1 MIAPLCFITDPGA
14 PLPVI
19 EQALA
24 AAKGGAGWIQLR
36 HKTLPDAEFAE
47 LGKTLLASL
56 RPLGVKLLVNDRVEI
71 AREIG
76 ADGLHIGQHDMS
88 PAAARDR
95 IGRAAILGLTIEC
108 EAQLDALPAT
118 GVDYL
123 GVGPIRATATK
134 PGHVP
139 PIGMDGFARIAA
151 RTALPC
157 IAIGGLGARD
167 AAAIR
172 TAGGAGLAIVSAI
185 SRSADP
191 EAAARKIMRSWLGG
205 K

>member
-1 MIAPLCFITDPGA
+1 MIAPLCFITDPDA

-36 HKTLPDAEFAE
+36 HKTLPEAAFAA
-47 LGKTLLASL
+47 LGKELLAML
-56 RPLGVKLLVNDRVEI
+56 RPLGVKLILNDRVEV
-71 AREIG
+71 ACAIG

-88 PAAARDR
+88 PAAARIA
-95 IGRAAILGLTIEC
+95 IGPDAILGLTIEC
-108 EAQLDALPAT
+108 EAQLDALPAS

-139 PIGMDGFARIAA
+139 PIGMAGFARIAA
-151 RTALPC
+151 HTALPC
-157 IAIGGLGARD
+157 VAIGGLGAED
-167 AAAIR
+167 AGAIKA
-172 TAGGAGLAIVSAI
+172 AGGAGLAIVSAI
-185 SRSADP
+185 SRSPDP
-191 EAAARKIMRSWLGG
+191 EQAAREIMQNWAAG
-205 K
+205 